1 VVPLI
6 SALVPT
12 ITVGV
17 VMHMQASHLIP
28 VERPMSME
36 EISGSDELP
45 PAVRLSSLIPQAI
58 MDIALLAAS
67 LSLCVTLWAWKA
79 VRHPILRVTMP
90 AFLTVCALHA
100 VDVATDQGP
109 TSGSGT
115 WRFVTQTAY
124 FVAQAVL
131 IAGTAFY
138 LGSFTK
144 NKLVM
149 RVYGIIVL
157 VVICFY
163 SLCRALAVPILNGSD
178 GAKAFFSA
186 AVNPIIFEVF
196 ISGARMIARCIRK
209 NHSSTSF
216 LLVAPL
222 ISLKHTVGRFMTAMI
237 LNPNWVLV
245 VCLCNGVGELLLQAT
260 MPTRDAVL
268 YRLLF
273 RPFLKDGEAP
283 EQQLQNSRNRAL
295 RMNTAMFETMSEIVA
310 TWSGA
315 AMVFAIGISRDGD
328 SLPQASSLVE
338 SALMQTGIELFVDMA
353 SVVLMLLINRYD
365 TLKLAAR
372 RRWYWSIPVCPFVA
386 FSSALLT
393 WNLLFR
399 ILCVVPAKD
408 ETIWMVC
415 RAQ

>member
-1 VVPLI
+1 MEDI
-6 SALVPT
+6 S
-12 ITVGV
+12 
-17 VMHMQASHLIP
+17 S
-28 VERPMSME
+28 
-36 EISGSDELP
+36 SDELP
-45 PAVRLSSLIPQAI
+45 LAVRLSGLIPQAI
-58 MDIALLAAS
+58 MDIAFLTAAV
-67 LSLCVTLWAWKA
+67 SLCVTLWAWKA
-79 VRHPILRVTMP
+79 VRHPIFRVTMP

-100 VDVATDQGP
+100 VAVAMDQGP
-109 TSGSGT
+109 
-115 WRFVTQTAY
+115 VTTGIVIQMAY
-124 FVAQAVL
+124 FFAQAVL

-138 LGSFTK
+138 VGSFTK

-149 RVYGIIVL
+149 RVYGVIL
-157 VVICFY
+157 FVVIGLY
-163 SLCRALAVPILNGSD
+163 SLCRALALPILNGTD
-178 GAKAFFSA
+178 GAKAFFA
-186 AVNPIIFEVF
+186 AVVNPIIFEVF

-216 LLVAPL
+216 LLVVPL

-237 LNPNWVLV
+237 QNQTWVLV
-245 VCLCNGVGELLLQAT
+245 VCLCNGVGELLLQST

-273 RPFLKDGEAP
+273 QPFLQDGEAP
-283 EQQLQNSRNRAL
+283 ETQLQNSRNRAL

-315 AMVFAIGISRDGD
+315 AMVFAIGISRDGET
-328 SLPQASSLVE
+328 LPKASSLVE
-338 SALMQTGIELFVDMA
+338 SALMQTGIELCVDVM

-399 ILCVVPAKD
+399 ILCVVPEKD
-408 ETIWMVC
+408 EIIWMIC
-415 RAQ
+415 RVT